1 MTPADDPLAVAA
13 VIARTLEAAGARY
26 SIGGSIASSM
36 AGEPR
41 STLDVGVVTD
51 LTAES
56 LPQLIESLG
65 DRFYVPIDA
74 LRVAVRDRSSANVI
88 DNVTR

>member
-41 STLDVGVVTD
+41 STPAVDVVID

-56 LPQLIESLG
+56 VQG
-65 DRFYVPIDA
+65 DRLDVAYLQEWAMQLGVSDLLDSA
-74 LRVAVRDRSSANVI
+74 LTQRSL
-88 DNVTR
+88 